1 MNSPRETLSAK
12 ACRTPNIRATIFQS
26 LRRLNSIN
34 GRATRYHITHRRRR
48 GGRVSEVARS
58 QVVLVFRTREREATP
73 QSSPLERAV
82 TNAVTNARLTRR
94 PRARTEAVS
103 ARMPSTGAVSG
114 ALDRLVIAS
123 DDNVSTRNQNLPPTR
138 LPEPSSP
145 PHAAVSK
152 LNPNGGNGA
161 HSPAH
166 FEHSPEV
173 GSPTKYFTKM
183 LENNCSAGKAR
194 RGTNGKYVTEFDERV
209 SRCGGNREPF
219 LIGVAGGTASGKTTV
234 CDLIMQNLQEQRV
247 VLIAQDSFYRP
258 LTAYEH
264 ENVGAYNFDHPDA
277 IDTKYLVEV
286 LQKLMLRQS
295 VDIPVY
301 DFVTHSRSDEKIHIE
316 SGDVIIIEGILVLA
330 MEEIRAMCHMKVFVD
345 TDDDLRLARRLK
357 RDTVDRGRSVD
368 GVITQYTTFV
378 KPMFDTF
385 VSPSKKYADV
395 IIPWAQG
402 ENTVA
407 IDLIVQH
414 IRTKL
419 GQNDLRRI
427 YRNLVVLP
435 PQFQIR
441 GMHTIIRDRR
451 VNRSDFVFYSDRI
464 IRLVVEHGLG
474 HLPFSEQV
482 VLTPTG
488 DQYKGVTFCSK
499 LCGVSII
506 RSGEAMEN
514 ALRACC
520 KGIKIGKL
528 LIERRDKDGM
538 IARQASASGDLSSPV
553 MYNSRIHYE
562 KLPHDIADRYV
573 LLLDPILATGV
584 SAQSAIDLLLER
596 GVQEEKILFLTVIA
610 STQGVHHLCTR
621 YPRMKVITSEVD
633 AGLSD
638 DNKVLPGVGEFGD
651 RYFGTEMP
659 SIVQLQPPSDSR
671 MFD

>member
-1 MNSPRETLSAK
+1 MDDAPYEISGQAYVKSPSIDVS
-12 ACRTPNIRATIFQS
+12 RTNHGTQ
-26 LRRLNSIN
+26 
-34 GRATRYHITHRRRR
+34 
-48 GGRVSEVARS
+48 
-58 QVVLVFRTREREATP
+58 TP
-73 QSSPLERAV
+73 SKVKL
-82 TNAVTNARLTRR
+82 
-94 PRARTEAVS
+94 ARTSIDAMS
-103 ARMPSTGAVSG
+103 LNAPG
-114 ALDRLVIAS
+114 
-123 DDNVSTRNQNLPPTR
+123 
-138 LPEPSSP
+138 SP
-145 PHAAVSK
+145 DTAA
-152 LNPNGGNGA
+152 
-161 HSPAH
+161 
-166 FEHSPEV
+166 V
-173 GSPTKYFTKM
+173 GSPTRYFTKM

-194 RGTNGKYVTEFDERV
+194 RALNGEYATPTDERV
-209 SRCGGNREPF
+209 SNCGGNREPF

-258 LTAYEH
+258 LTKLER
-264 ENVGAYNFDHPDA
+264 ENVAKYNFDHPDA
-277 IDTKYLVEV
+277 IDTKYLVEI

-295 VDIPVY
+295 VRVPVY
-301 DFVTHSRSDEKIHIE
+301 DFVTHSRSEETIFIE
-316 SGDVIIIEGILVLA
+316 GGDVVIIEGILVLA
-330 MEEIRAMCHMKVFVD
+330 MEEVRAMCHMKVFVD

-441 GMHTIIRDRR
+441 GMHTIIRDAG

-474 HLPFSEQV
+474 HLPFNEKV
-482 VLTPTG
+482 VTTPTG

-528 LIERRDKDGM
+528 LIERRDRDGM
-538 IARQASASGDLSSPV
+538 LLSRAASGTATGDLSATA
-553 MYNSRIHYE
+553 SRVPRILYE
-562 KLPHDIADRYV
+562 KLPYDIADRYV

-584 SAQSAIDLLLER
+584 SAQAAIDLLLSR
-596 GVQEEKILFLTVIA
+596 GVKEEKILFLTVIA
-610 STQGVHHLCTR
+610 STQGVHNLCTM

-651 RYFGTEMP
+651 RYFGTEVP
-659 SIVQLQPPSDSR
+659 FIQNIQPERDAD
-671 MFD
+671 FFA

>member
-1 MNSPRETLSAK
+1 M
-12 ACRTPNIRATIFQS
+12 
-26 LRRLNSIN
+26 
-34 GRATRYHITHRRRR
+34 
-48 GGRVSEVARS
+48 
-58 QVVLVFRTREREATP
+58 
-73 QSSPLERAV
+73 
-82 TNAVTNARLTRR
+82 
-94 PRARTEAVS
+94 
-103 ARMPSTGAVSG
+103 
-114 ALDRLVIAS
+114 
-123 DDNVSTRNQNLPPTR
+123 
-138 LPEPSSP
+138 
-145 PHAAVSK
+145 SK

-651 RYFGTEMP
+651 RYFGTEVP

>member
-1 MNSPRETLSAK
+1 
-12 ACRTPNIRATIFQS
+12 
-26 LRRLNSIN
+26 
-34 GRATRYHITHRRRR
+34 
-48 GGRVSEVARS
+48 
-58 QVVLVFRTREREATP
+58 
-73 QSSPLERAV
+73 
-82 TNAVTNARLTRR
+82 
-94 PRARTEAVS
+94 
-103 ARMPSTGAVSG
+103 MPSTGAVSG

-286 LQKLMLRQS
+286 LQKSMLRQS

-520 KGIKIGKL
+520 KVIKIGKL

>member
-1 MNSPRETLSAK
+1 
-12 ACRTPNIRATIFQS
+12 
-26 LRRLNSIN
+26 
-34 GRATRYHITHRRRR
+34 
-48 GGRVSEVARS
+48 
-58 QVVLVFRTREREATP
+58 
-73 QSSPLERAV
+73 
-82 TNAVTNARLTRR
+82 
-94 PRARTEAVS
+94 
-103 ARMPSTGAVSG
+103 MPSTGAVSG

-621 YPRMKVITSEVD
+621 YPRMKIITSEVD

>member
-1 MNSPRETLSAK
+1 
-12 ACRTPNIRATIFQS
+12 
-26 LRRLNSIN
+26 
-34 GRATRYHITHRRRR
+34 
-48 GGRVSEVARS
+48 
-58 QVVLVFRTREREATP
+58 
-73 QSSPLERAV
+73 
-82 TNAVTNARLTRR
+82 
-94 PRARTEAVS
+94 
-103 ARMPSTGAVSG
+103 MPSTGAVSG
-114 ALDRLVIAS
+114 ALERLVIAS

>member
-1 MNSPRETLSAK
+1 M
-12 ACRTPNIRATIFQS
+12 
-26 LRRLNSIN
+26 
-34 GRATRYHITHRRRR
+34 
-48 GGRVSEVARS
+48 
-58 QVVLVFRTREREATP
+58 
-73 QSSPLERAV
+73 
-82 TNAVTNARLTRR
+82 
-94 PRARTEAVS
+94 
-103 ARMPSTGAVSG
+103 STGARGTG
-114 ALDRLVIAS
+114 APVASELERLVIDKTSANVAS
-123 DDNVSTRNQNLPPTR
+123 NGARAPPS
-138 LPEPSSP
+138 EPASP
-145 PHAAVSK
+145 PHASIVRDRAGTSRE
-152 LNPNGGNGA
+152 G
-161 HSPAH
+161 
-166 FEHSPEV
+166 

-183 LENNCSAGKAR
+183 LENNCSTGKAR
-194 RGTNGKYVTEFDERV
+194 RGTNGKYATDIDERV

-258 LTAYEH
+258 LTPHEH

-295 VDIPVY
+295 VEVPVY
-301 DFVTHSRSDEKIHIE
+301 DFVTHSRSSETIHID

-330 MEEIRAMCHMKVFVD
+330 MEEVRAMCHMKVFVD

-385 VSPSKKYADV
+385 VSPSKKYADI

-402 ENTVA
+402 QNTVA

-441 GMHTIIRDRR
+441 GMHTIIRDRE

-474 HLPFSEQV
+474 HLPFNEKV
-482 VLTPTG
+482 VLTPTN

-538 IARQASASGDLSSPV
+538 LLRAGSANSDLSASSIKETR
-553 MYNSRIHYE
+553 SRIHYE

-584 SAQSAIDLLLER
+584 SAQAAIDLLLER

-651 RYFGTEMP
+651 RYFGTEIP
-659 SIVQLQPPSDSR
+659 SIVKLQPRSDSN

>member
-1 MNSPRETLSAK
+1 MSP
-12 ACRTPNIRATIFQS
+12 
-26 LRRLNSIN
+26 
-34 GRATRYHITHRRRR
+34 
-48 GGRVSEVARS
+48 
-58 QVVLVFRTREREATP
+58 
-73 QSSPLERAV
+73 
-82 TNAVTNARLTRR
+82 
-94 PRARTEAVS
+94 
-103 ARMPSTGAVSG
+103 TGTVSG

>member
-1 MNSPRETLSAK
+1 
-12 ACRTPNIRATIFQS
+12 
-26 LRRLNSIN
+26 
-34 GRATRYHITHRRRR
+34 
-48 GGRVSEVARS
+48 
-58 QVVLVFRTREREATP
+58 
-73 QSSPLERAV
+73 
-82 TNAVTNARLTRR
+82 
-94 PRARTEAVS
+94 
-103 ARMPSTGAVSG
+103 MPSTGAVSG

-441 GMHTIIRDRR
+441 GMHTIIRDRQ

>member
-1 MNSPRETLSAK
+1 
-12 ACRTPNIRATIFQS
+12 
-26 LRRLNSIN
+26 
-34 GRATRYHITHRRRR
+34 
-48 GGRVSEVARS
+48 
-58 QVVLVFRTREREATP
+58 
-73 QSSPLERAV
+73 
-82 TNAVTNARLTRR
+82 
-94 PRARTEAVS
+94 
-103 ARMPSTGAVSG
+103 MPSTGAVSG

-451 VNRSDFVFYSDRI
+451 VNRIDFVFYSDRI

>member
-1 MNSPRETLSAK
+1 
-12 ACRTPNIRATIFQS
+12 
-26 LRRLNSIN
+26 
-34 GRATRYHITHRRRR
+34 
-48 GGRVSEVARS
+48 
-58 QVVLVFRTREREATP
+58 
-73 QSSPLERAV
+73 
-82 TNAVTNARLTRR
+82 
-94 PRARTEAVS
+94 
-103 ARMPSTGAVSG
+103 MPSTGAVSG

-183 LENNCSAGKAR
+183 LENNCRAGKAR

>member
-1 MNSPRETLSAK
+1 MSP
-12 ACRTPNIRATIFQS
+12 
-26 LRRLNSIN
+26 
-34 GRATRYHITHRRRR
+34 
-48 GGRVSEVARS
+48 
-58 QVVLVFRTREREATP
+58 
-73 QSSPLERAV
+73 
-82 TNAVTNARLTRR
+82 
-94 PRARTEAVS
+94 
-103 ARMPSTGAVSG
+103 TGTVSG

-123 DDNVSTRNQNLPPTR
+123 DDNGATRNQNLPPTR

-145 PHAAVSK
+145 PHAAMSK

-194 RGTNGKYVTEFDERV
+194 RGTNGEYVTEFDERV

-538 IARQASASGDLSSPV
+538 LARQASATGDLSSPV
-553 MYNSRIHYE
+553 TYNSRIHYE

-651 RYFGTEMP
+651 RYFGTEVP